1 MRPDTVIYKERW
13 ENQEQE
19 QNSPKAKFYDVL
31 RIIMYYLTRKQAW
44 GMTAHTISISPMYRP
59 ICTSS
64 FSEEN

>member
-31 RIIMYYLTRKQAW
+31 RIIMYYLTRK
-44 GMTAHTISISPMYRP
+44 
-59 ICTSS
+59 
-64 FSEEN
+64 